1 MAESL
6 VKFSRKWV
14 SSDCYLSGVT
24 VKCFMLPKPSV
35 WFGLVWFG
43 LFVHPFSHTC
53 NIGHISYILQF
64 IYYNTTYKI

>member
-14 SSDCYLSGVT
+14 SSDCYWSGVT
-24 VKCFMLPKPSV
+24 VKCFMLPEPSV

-43 LFVHPFSHTC
+43 LVWFVCSSIQSHM
-53 NIGHISYILQF
+53 
-64 IYYNTTYKI
+64 